1 MALNYPALARR
12 YLPLAA
18 VVAVQLLIIAVVPS
32 KATVG
37 STTTATAGGPV
48 QGYSTG
54 GAAAGTGT
62 GTGTGS
68 GTGTGTGTS
77 GAAGATPGTVGTA
90 GSTSVVGGATVG
102 SGTAGGGTGSSTAA
116 AGSGGAGAGGGGAS
130 ASGGGSTGSGGGA
143 TPTGAS
149 TLQDT
154 SHCSGNREFS
164 PAIDYYAPPCTPG
177 SVGGAFP
184 NNGGSTGPG
193 VSGNTVTIV
202 DYISNYGAEVNT
214 ILQAEG
220 LLETY
225 QDGQVLDH
233 AFQNF
238 INSHY
243 VLWGRHINLVPY
255 QGKCQSVPPDYSCL
269 LAEMDSVVSTYHP
282 YAVYWNTTLCSA
294 CFARLASDHVVAF
307 GGAGFSDAF
316 SNANAPYYY
325 SEGESSTRI
334 EQAFADFYCNQLNG
348 KDAVFAQR
356 KNPAQDF
363 TTQQRV
369 LGIISTNDPDNEDTV
384 KSVLVPA
391 LQRGCGVTVNHFYFY
406 DQNIN
411 TAAQQVE
418 AGISAMDTTA
428 NPATDVLCLCDP
440 VAPEFLYEGEEQHN
454 YWPENLIADVQ
465 EMSTDSAAQ
474 NYGPSSSISCPTPSL
489 GCPFDNA
496 FGISFESPQENQDNN
511 AAVRVFKMGGGTT
524 LPVTGIVADTIWE
537 SYNMMASLIENTGP
551 DLVAARMQA
560 AAPSM
565 GSIGGGT
572 SGHYQVG
579 FAPGDWQWVQDA
591 EVAYW
596 SKNGTSPY
604 NGKAGTWVPI
614 EGQRFLPNQYPQIS
628 EPPIPA
634 NR

>member
-1 MALNYPALARR
+1 MVNYPVLARR

-32 KATVG
+32 KANVAGTN
-37 STTTATAGGPV
+37 TATASGPV

-54 GAAAGTGT
+54 GTVTGSNSGGAGAGSSALGATGSAGGTGTVGATGAGGVGVAGTGS
-62 GTGTGS
+62 S
-68 GTGTGTGTS
+68 GN
-77 GAAGATPGTVGTA
+77 
-90 GSTSVVGGATVG
+90 GGATVG
-102 SGTAGGGTGSSTAA
+102 SAGGAS
-116 AGSGGAGAGGGGAS
+116 GGGGAKT
-130 ASGGGSTGSGGGA
+130 AGGA
-143 TPTGAS
+143 PSGAAR
-149 TLQDT
+149 LQDV
-154 SHCSGNREFS
+154 SHCSGKREFS
-164 PAIDYYAPPCTPG
+164 PAIDFYAPPCTPG
-177 SVGGAFP
+177 PVAAAYP
-184 NNGGSTGPG
+184 NNGGATGPG
-193 VSGNTVTIV
+193 VSGSTVTIV

-225 QDGQVLDH
+225 QNGQVLDQ
-233 AFQNF
+233 AFTNF

-243 VLWGRHINLVPY
+243 VLWGRKINIVPY

-294 CFARLASDHVVAF
+294 CFARLASDHVIGF

-325 SEGESSTRI
+325 SEGESSSRI

-348 KDAVFAQR
+348 KNAVFAQK

-369 LGIISTNDPDNEDTV
+369 LGVISTNDPDNEDTV
-384 KSVLVPA
+384 KNVLAPA
-391 LQRGCGVTVNHFYFY
+391 LQKGCGVTVNHFYFY

-418 AGISAMDTTA
+418 AGISAMDTPT

-465 EMSTDSAAQ
+465 QMSADSTAQ
-474 NYGPSSSISCPTPSL
+474 NYGPSSNISCPTPAE
-489 GCPFDNA
+489 GCPFDDA
-496 FGISFESPQENQDNN
+496 FGIGYMAPQENQANN
-511 AAVRVFKMGGGTT
+511 AAVRVFKMGGGAT
-524 LPVTGIVADTIWE
+524 LPVTGILAETVWD

-551 DLVAARMQA
+551 DLTAARMQA

-572 SGHYQVG
+572 TGHSQVG

-596 SKNGTSPY
+596 SKNGTSSY
-604 NGKAGTWVPI
+604 NGKPGTWVPI
-614 EGQRFLPNQYPQIS
+614 EGQRFLPNQYPSLS